1 MAHNQEMLEHHGAKW
16 GDKVRII
23 GLSIDKDVET
33 VNNHVKAKGWE
44 AVEHFHRA
52 GSTCSA
58 DYGVSGVPHV
68 MLVDGNGVIVFKGHP
83 SVRKLE
89 EDIEKLLKG
98 EELTGE
104 GTAPKNAPEGE

>member
-1 MAHNQEMLEHHGAKW
+1 MLEHHGAKW

-33 VNNHVKAKGWE
+33 VVNHVKKNKWE
-44 AVEHFHRA
+44 SVEHFHRA
-52 GSTCSA
+52 GSTCSE
-58 DYGVSGVPHV
+58 DYGVNGVPHV

-89 EDIEKLLKG
+89 EDIEKLIKG
-98 EELTGE
+98 ETLTGE
-104 GTAPKNAPEGE
+104 GTAPTAAVNG